1 MEQTIRETEQFL
13 QLVEGQNPENASA
26 LLHHQPN
33 QSSQQL
39 PATRD
44 EYNCLTDIVKGLDTR
59 LTAQLTI
66 VNESGERLRTE
77 VNAINAQ
84 LTIVNGSVESLRNE
98 VNASNAKVNEMD
110 TRLTTQL
117 TIANETLQQ
126 IMNKLNGFQSC
137 QCGVSERK

>member
-1 MEQTIRETEQFL
+1 MSELSEVNSSSVAQRSTDPMEQTIRETEQFL

-77 VNAINAQ
+77 VNAINA
-84 LTIVNGSVESLRNE
+84 
-98 VNASNAKVNEMD
+98 KVNEMD
-110 TRLTTQL
+110 TRLTAQL